1 MGHHPCFTLLLL
13 DVRFR
18 RGSDVPG
25 RSCSWGGSVLSCLA
39 LALSLSLLCVL
50 PPPSLAFSGSARLST
65 AAYLLICIFNFYL
78 FIVLF
83 KSHFQE

>member
-1 MGHHPCFTLLLL
+1 MFQ
-13 DVRFR
+13 DVLA
-18 RGSDVPG
+18 PG
-25 RSCSWGGSVLSCLA
+25 VAVCSVA
-39 LALSLSLLCVL
+39 LHALSLSLLCVL
-50 PPPSLAFSGSARLST
+50 LPPSLAFSGSARLST